1 LWARALGLNVNAKE
15 GEGLRRIKVLVA
27 DDHRLMLESI
37 RLALEADGG
46 IEIVAEVES
55 GAKVI
60 PFVGQTGPDLV
71 LLDVRLPGV
80 DGLTVLERIRERYPH
95 VRVVMISG
103 IDDPAVIQAAFDRGA
118 SAFIVKRID
127 PRDLPSALRQAI
139 SRTVFQPLRSRE
151 RPRPETNT
159 NDADLTKR
167 ELTILYALQRGET
180 NKEIAKELCL
190 AEQTVKFHLTNLYR
204 KLEVASRTEAVRYAY
219 EHGIAERPRIASISP

>member
-1 LWARALGLNVNAKE
+1 MHEE
-15 GEGLRRIKVLVA
+15 GEELRRLKVLVA

-37 RLALEADGG
+37 RLALEEDGE

-55 GAKVI
+55 GTRVL
-60 PFVGQTGPDLV
+60 PFVGQTSPDLV
-71 LLDVRLPGV
+71 LLDVRLPGM
-80 DGLTVLERIRERYPH
+80 DGLTVLERLRERYPD

-103 IDDPAVIQAAFDRGA
+103 IDDPSVIQAAFDRGA

-139 SRTVFQPLRSRE
+139 SRTVFQPLRRGERSRAE
-151 RPRPETNT
+151 AP
-159 NDADLTKR
+159 DIDVDLTKR

-180 NKEIAKELCL
+180 NKEIAEALCL

-204 KLEVASRTEAVRYAY
+204 KLEVGSRTEAVRYAY
-219 EHGIAERPRIASISP
+219 EHGIAERPRLASISP